1 MIDLACD
8 VSLPINERHDR
19 LANLATLVGLDEE
32 SKVIFRIIFSHFL
45 KIISEEL
52 PSRIRP
58 SSGFLRF
65 HAP

>member
-1 MIDLACD
+1 MIDLVCD

-19 LANLATLVGLDEE
+19 LANLATLVDLDEE
-32 SKVIFRIIFSHFL
+32 SKVIFIVTFHLL
-45 KIISEEL
+45 KILSEEL
-52 PSRIRP
+52 PSRVRP